1 MIANKLDLISDEN
14 FKELVKNSTCSA
26 DILKELGYTVKGN
39 SWGYR
44 IIAERMDKLNIT
56 FGKKLVLNDTKVHR
70 LDRLP
75 LSKILTKDSSYN
87 RTKLK
92 QRLIEE
98 GIKENK
104 CEICGLT
111 HWLNKPITIQ
121 LHHLNG
127 LNNDN
132 RLSNLQFLCPNCHS
146 QTANFGSR
154 GKGSILKRKYDSLPS
169 SDIDTILNSVR
180 KYGIVKAR
188 KILPY
193 RNSLIN
199 SVVKNNQSIIIMTS
213 PSGEEIEFST
223 MYEASKYLYEKCN
236 IGKNIESSR
245 TGISKCCSG
254 KQQTI
259 KGFKFR
265 RRSISEENIS

>member
-56 FGKKLVLNDTKVHR
+56 FGKKLVLNGTKVHR

-104 CEICGLT
+104 CEICALN

-199 SVVKNNQSIIIMTS
+199 SVVKNNGDKIVLVLKDKT
-213 PSGEEIEFST
+213 EIVFNTVWETANYIFST
-223 MYEASKYLYEKCN
+223 LG
-236 IGKNIESSR
+236 IGNTQESIR
-245 TGISKCCSG
+245 VGISRCLNN
-254 KQQTI
+254 KQKSI
-259 KGFKFR
+259 KGYKFYK
-265 RRSISEENIS
+265 RSIVK

>member
-56 FGKKLVLNDTKVHR
+56 FGKKLVLNGTKVHR

-132 RLSNLQFLCPNCHS
+132 RLSNLQFLCPN
-146 QTANFGSR
+146 F
-154 GKGSILKRKYDSLPS
+154 
-169 SDIDTILNSVR
+169 
-180 KYGIVKAR
+180 IVKQ
-188 KILPY
+188 LT
-193 RNSLIN
+193 LE
-199 SVVKNNQSIIIMTS
+199 V
-213 PSGEEIEFST
+213 GERVQ
-223 MYEASKYLYEKCN
+223 Y
-236 IGKNIESSR
+236 
-245 TGISKCCSG
+245 
-254 KQQTI
+254 
-259 KGFKFR
+259 
-265 RRSISEENIS
+265 

>member
-1 MIANKLDLISDEN
+1 MIVNKLDLISDEN

-104 CEICGLT
+104 CEICGISE
-111 HWLNKPITIQ
+111 WNGKPIQ
-121 LHHLNG
+121 MELHHIDGDRTNHK
-127 LNNDN
+127 
-132 RLSNLQFLCPNCHS
+132 LSNLMMLCPNCHS
-146 QTANFGSR
+146 QTETFR
-154 GKGSILKRKYDSLPS
+154 
-169 SDIDTILNSVR
+169 
-180 KYGIVKAR
+180 AR
-188 KILPY
+188 NI
-193 RNSLIN
+193 
-199 SVVKNNQSIIIMTS
+199 KNHS
-213 PSGEEIEFST
+213 
-223 MYEASKYLYEKCN
+223 
-236 IGKNIESSR
+236 
-245 TGISKCCSG
+245 
-254 KQQTI
+254 
-259 KGFKFR
+259 
-265 RRSISEENIS
+265 